1 MFELDEIKQLKEV
14 AIMYIDEVIRVLL
27 YIEGDLSLNEENYQT
42 LNDLMTQLREVSKC
56 SKI

>member
-1 MFELDEIKQLKEV
+1 MFELDEINQLREV

-27 YIEGDLSLNEENYQT
+27 YIEGDLSLNEENYQN

-56 SKI
+56 